1 MRAQHRNSIQCEN
14 LLEHLTKTLPS
25 QSRRVRAKRGTV
37 EVEEGFFRNT
47 SRGLNVSLLKSVLHL
62 KLELNA
68 ERLHDEDE
76 TYREALLEEPNTDW

>member
-1 MRAQHRNSIQCEN
+1 M
-14 LLEHLTKTLPS
+14 
-25 QSRRVRAKRGTV
+25 RAKRGTV